1 MPGIWIICIISI
13 LGGPQII
20 QIIQIIQIGRFLL
33 FGLFGLFRLFQIP
46 GLRASFA

>member
-1 MPGIWIICIISI
+1 MSGIWIICIISI

-33 FGLFGLFRLFQIP
+33 FGLFGLFQIP